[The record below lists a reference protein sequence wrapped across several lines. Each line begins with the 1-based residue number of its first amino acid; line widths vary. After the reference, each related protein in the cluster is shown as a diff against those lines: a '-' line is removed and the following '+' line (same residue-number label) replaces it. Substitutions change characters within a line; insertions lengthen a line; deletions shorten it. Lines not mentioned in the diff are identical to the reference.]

1 MTVNDGRFHLYIK
14 KSINY
19 DLSIF
24 LTLESS
30 SKFLKTAINSQY
42 SKITDIKFQQ
52 PITAAVTSQ
61 LAKSKIIPA
70 KVVDNTKE
78 VRSIVRNTAFIF
90 ANLLSLCPAITTIQ
104 SLSTTIFCPME
115 AKLAKIPSD
124 ITTVGTIHF

>member
-1 MTVNDGRFHLYIK
+1 MIYKFILIFENN
-14 KSINY
+14 INY
-19 DLSIF
+19 VVSIF

-42 SKITDIKFQQ
+42 SKRTDIIFQH
-52 PITAAVTSQ
+52 PITAAVISQ

-78 VRSIVRNTAFIF
+78 VRSIVRNTAFIL
-90 ANLLSLCPAITTIQ
+90 ANLLSLCPAITTMQ

-115 AKLAKIPSD
+115 AKLAKIASD

>member
-1 MTVNDGRFHLYIK
+1 MINRYKFILIFENN
-14 KSINY
+14 INY

-30 SKFLKTAINSQY
+30 SKFLKTAINSQN
-42 SKITDIKFQQ
+42 SKTTDIRFQQ
-52 PITAAVTSQ
+52 PITAAVISQ
-61 LAKSKIIPA
+61 LAKSKMIPA

-78 VRSIVRNTAFIF
+78 VRSIVRNTAFIL
-90 ANLLSLCPAITTIQ
+90 ANLLSLFPAITTIQ